1 MAMQMKSLSRARA
14 SVAGAALRRGA
25 LLRVAAE
32 AGPSGSDAEKPA
44 DATAPAANA
53 APAAEAAAPPA
64 PPADEGMDF
73 FKIMGAGGLAPE
85 VINGR
90 AAMVGFLAAVGA
102 ELATQDSIF
111 KQLGEGGTGGML
123 FVFALVAAASF
134 APIVQG
140 KSAKAAFLKDGSPE
154 AFGPFNAQA
163 EMLNGRAAMMG
174 LLFLLAAEASQ
185 GQAFF

>member
-1 MAMQMKSLSRARA
+1 M
-14 SVAGAALRRGA
+14 G
-25 LLRVAAE
+25 
-32 AGPSGSDAEKPA
+32 
-44 DATAPAANA
+44 
-53 APAAEAAAPPA
+53 
-64 PPADEGMDF
+64 
-73 FKIMGAGGLAPE
+73 GAGGLAPE
-85 VINGR
+85 VMGGR
-90 AAMVGFLAAVGA
+90 AAMVGFLAAMGA

-123 FVFALVAAASF
+123 VFALVAAASF

-185 GQAFF
+185 GQAFFWSDAAPSAEVVAV

>member
-1 MAMQMKSLSRARA
+1 MPSS
-14 SVAGAALRRGA
+14 AGG
-25 LLRVAAE
+25 
-32 AGPSGSDAEKPA
+32 
-44 DATAPAANA
+44 
-53 APAAEAAAPPA
+53 
-64 PPADEGMDF
+64 GMDF

-90 AAMVGFLAAVGA
+90 AAMVGFLAAMGA
-102 ELATQDSIF
+102 ELTTQDSIF

-123 FVFALVAAASF
+123 FVFAL
-134 APIVQG
+134 IVQG
-140 KSAKAAFLKDGSPE
+140 KSAKSAFLKDGSPE

>member
-1 MAMQMKSLSRARA
+1 M
-14 SVAGAALRRGA
+14 G
-25 LLRVAAE
+25 
-32 AGPSGSDAEKPA
+32 
-44 DATAPAANA
+44 
-53 APAAEAAAPPA
+53 
-64 PPADEGMDF
+64 GMDF

-123 FVFALVAAASF
+123 FVFALVAASS

-174 LLFLLAAEASQ
+174 LLFLRAAEASQ